1 MPLFGYITDEG
12 ISHLAN
18 HRYVAA
24 GYTPLDKLM
33 DPFWLFLA
41 NRVPRWISPNVVS
54 LIGGACALTS
64 TGLSIAAGKHS
75 SRPLYIMS
83 GVMLFN
89 YVNADAVDGKHARLT
104 GQTSP
109 LGAFLDHGIDAFVA
123 ATTGVAICATVEP
136 TLQSDLLMAALSL
149 FHSAWFVAQWEMR
162 EVGSM
167 DARGVTE
174 SEFAAILVQTLPGIA
189 GLGFFS
195 KPLSL
200 PVLGDTTYGMGLQ
213 KGVLAMGVAK
223 SLFHIVMTLIKQK
236 NISSFM
242 PLVHFSIH
250 NVLSIGFATTAL
262 FRQSPLIAFLM
273 VGMDAC
279 LLMTKGAITA
289 TTHTPWPRIFPLD
302 GLPFV
307 AVTVAALLGHK
318 LDTKVM
324 LGVLTWQSVVYTAMW
339 QDTIKRLCKA
349 LNIPFLA
356 EIPPK
361 KQ

>member
-33 DPFWLFLA
+33 DPFWLFIA

-64 TGLSIAAGKHS
+64 TGLSIAAGQRS

-123 ATTGVAICATVEP
+123 ASTGVAICATVEP
-136 TLQSDLLMAALSL
+136 SLSSDYLMAGLSW
-149 FHSAWFVAQWEMR
+149 FHTAWFVAQWEMR

-174 SEFAAILVQTLPGIA
+174 SEFAAIFVQTLPGIA
-189 GLGFFS
+189 GLGIFGTQMA
-195 KPLSL
+195 L
-200 PVLGDTTYGMGLQ
+200 PVLGKLTLGQGLAR
-213 KGVLAMGVAK
+213 GVCAMGVVK
-223 SLFHIVMTLIKQK
+223 SAFHIITTLVKQQK
-236 NISSFM
+236 ISSFM
-242 PLVHFSIH
+242 PLVHFGVH
-250 NVLSIGFATTAL
+250 NVLSIAFARTAL
-262 FRQSPLIAFLM
+262 FRQSPLISFLM

-289 TTHTPWPRIFPLD
+289 TTHTPWPKIFPLD
-302 GLPFV
+302 GVPFLV
-307 AVTVAALLGHK
+307 VTAAALLGRK
-318 LDTKVM
+318 LDTRVM
-324 LGVLTWQSVVYTAMW
+324 LFVLAWQGLVYSAMW
-339 QDTIKRLCKA
+339 RDTISRLCKA

-361 KQ
+361 KP